1 MTQLRS
7 VSALM
12 PNCSAIRFNAPVRVA
27 GSRRASTASRVA
39 RSRSSSGYFLGA
51 ATTLILT
58 WIESLHQT
66 RGGTNCDLLR
76 ARFTR
81 SGDTGPPERQG
92 SGDRGR
98 EHHDVVGVV
107 AGALVERAA
116 AADQRELR
124 WAVQAEHLRRHPT
137 GRLGVGR

>member
-12 PNCSAIRFNAPVRVA
+12 PNCAPIRFNAPVRVA

-51 ATTLILT
+51 AMTLILT

-66 RGGTNCDLLR
+66 RGGTQTWPTL
-76 ARFTR
+76 ARELGRLHAVTL
-81 SGDTGPPERQG
+81 TGPTGTVTQTTE
-92 SGDRGR
+92 
-98 EHHDVVGVV
+98 
-107 AGALVERAA
+107 
-116 AADQRELR
+116 
-124 WAVQAEHLRRHPT
+124 PT
-137 GRLGVGR
+137 TAQ